1 MNQVVLL
8 NAFEPE
14 AETDVE
20 PNAEVA
26 SRSTPPNVACEITD
40 NPVTTMLTLLPDTA
54 VVGATIDGV
63 PITVNAASAVSVGLV
78 AVNLSVYSPGATV
91 AGNSKVTLAKP
102 VGNEPDAL
110 TVTGDP
116 TSVIGVMSVDP

>member
-14 AETDVE
+14 AETVVE
-20 PNAEVA
+20 PNEAGN
-26 SRSTPPNVACEITD
+26 RSTPPNVACEITD
-40 NPVTTMLTLLPDTA
+40 NPVTTMLTLLPDAA

-91 AGNSKVTLAKP
+91 AGNSKVTLANP
-102 VGNEPDAL
+102 VGNAPDEL